1 MHPYVIK
8 EQKALLSSNK
18 GSVPYENNNTILRDL
33 ATQGVNFNLRSVVV
47 LRCERRKYRV
57 PSRALWPCL
66 GQDCSRVPHV
76 ICEEPILHAASH
88 GNEFPLSAGT
98 PCILWDP
105 IFHAPCP
112 SSCSLHAP
120 ILFLGA
126 APQFV
131 SPRHLGAPF
140 FYPRSKLF
148 HHNAGGKAFF
158 PSPRCCS
165 EQATAE
171 REAGRA
177 APHHAQA
184 ALLPHHVRLARH
196 SQPLKLQ
203 QSEMEPRPC
212 PALSSPWKKGAN
224 SQLKLYRTYLGQ
236 CSPKAQL
243 SPALRAAP
251 KCLCLFQRKG
261 SPDAKGLLS

>member
-1 MHPYVIK
+1 MVTGEGRGVHAYVIK

-33 ATQGVNFNLRSVVV
+33 ATQGVNFNLRSVVA
-47 LRCERRKYRV
+47 LRWERRKYRV
-57 PSRALWPCL
+57 PSRALWPSL

-126 APQFV
+126 APPVCKPQTSRGTF
-131 SPRHLGAPF
+131 L
-140 FYPRSKLF
+140 
-148 HHNAGGKAFF
+148 
-158 PSPRCCS
+158 
-165 EQATAE
+165 
-171 REAGRA
+171 
-177 APHHAQA
+177 
-184 ALLPHHVRLARH
+184 
-196 SQPLKLQ
+196 
-203 QSEMEPRPC
+203 
-212 PALSSPWKKGAN
+212 
-224 SQLKLYRTYLGQ
+224 
-236 CSPKAQL
+236 L
-243 SPALRAAP
+243 SPQQALP
-251 KCLCLFQRKG
+251 PQRWRQG
-261 SPDAKGLLS
+261 IFPEPAVLL

>member
-1 MHPYVIK
+1 MHAYVIK
-8 EQKALLSSNK
+8 EQKALISSNK
-18 GSVPYENNNTILRDL
+18 GSIPYENNNKILRDL
-33 ATQGVNFNLRSVVV
+33 ATQGVNFNLCSVVV

-57 PSRALWPCL
+57 ASRALWPCL

-76 ICEEPILHAASH
+76 IYEEPILHAGSH

-126 APQFV
+126 APQFI

-140 FYPRSKLF
+140 FYPPRKLF

-158 PSPRCCS
+158 LSQRCCS

-184 ALLPHHVRLARH
+184 ALLPHCKACMSLPAPQAAAERDGAKAMPSSFLSLEKG
-196 SQPLKLQ
+196 SQQPTKIIHDIPGAVQ
-203 QSEMEPRPC
+203 PKS
-212 PALSSPWKKGAN
+212 PALSCPQGC
-224 SQLKLYRTYLGQ
+224 SQV
-236 CSPKAQL
+236 SL
-243 SPALRAAP
+243 S
-251 KCLCLFQRKG
+251 
-261 SPDAKGLLS
+261 LSKERLP